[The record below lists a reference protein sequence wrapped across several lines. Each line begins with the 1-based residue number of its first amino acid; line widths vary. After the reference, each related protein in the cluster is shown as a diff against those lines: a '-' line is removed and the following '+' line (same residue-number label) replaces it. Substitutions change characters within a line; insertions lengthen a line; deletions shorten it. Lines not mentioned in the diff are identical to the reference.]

1 MNFVEQLRRRV
12 GPNVSPENAAAAGWD
27 MQRLQRFTIA
37 GPGPGPEG
45 ALRLA
50 RRLGM
55 AVPDDIVEAPIA
67 ARAAAGAA

>member
-1 MNFVEQLRRRV
+1 
-12 GPNVSPENAAAAGWD
+12 